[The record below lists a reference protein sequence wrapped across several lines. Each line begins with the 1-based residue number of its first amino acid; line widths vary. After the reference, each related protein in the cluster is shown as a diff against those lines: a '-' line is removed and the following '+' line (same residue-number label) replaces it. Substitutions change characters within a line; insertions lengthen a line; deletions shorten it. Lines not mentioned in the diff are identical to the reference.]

1 MEPIM
6 REKRG
11 SADLIPY
18 RKEGDTWMFYLQ
30 KRDMQAPRAPGMI
43 SLFGG
48 GTEGDEAPEA
58 TLARELMEELNYV
71 TQNARYFSRYE
82 TARAIP
88 HVFIE
93 EVGAD
98 FESKVT
104 VMEGESGVFLSAAE
118 IRERPEVTAFAKK
131 VIADLTEFLT
141 K

>member
-6 REKRG
+6 KEKRA
-11 SADLIPY
+11 SADLVPY
-18 RKEGDTWMFYLQ
+18 RKDAAEWIFYLQ
-30 KRDMQAPRAPGMI
+30 QRDMQAPRAPGMI

-48 GTEGDEAPEA
+48 GAERDEVPEA

-71 TQNARYFSRYE
+71 AQSVRYFSRYE
-82 TARAIP
+82 TARSIP

-104 VMEGESGVFLSAAE
+104 VMEGENGIFLSAAE
-118 IRERPEVTAFAKK
+118 VREHPEVTPFAKK
-131 VIADLTEFLT
+131 VIADLSEFLN

>member
-1 MEPIM
+1 MS
-6 REKRG
+6 EKRP
-11 SADLIPY
+11 SADLVPY
-18 RKEGDTWMFYLQ
+18 RKDAGEWVFYLQ

-48 GTEGDEAPEA
+48 GAEGEEAPEA

-71 TQNARYFSRYE
+71 TQGARYFSRYE
-82 TARAIP
+82 TARSIP

-104 VMEGESGVFLSAAE
+104 VMEGESGIFLSAAAV
-118 IRERPEVTAFAKK
+118 RDRPEVTPFAKK
-131 VIADLTEFLT
+131 VIADLSEFL
-141 K
+141 KK